1 MGRYDLWPLSCIS
14 SPPPSPRASVEVFCS
29 QMLPHAITLAIA
41 AMLFSKTAKLF
52 LRLPLRRG
60 CYPAAIFQQSRAEV
74 GPNSYARG
82 DHIRPC
88 YARQK
93 SLKRELRATGKQT
106 APLEGSSPHTED
118 TVWFI
123 EKTSAKDTSSP
134 HTEDTVP
141 QKGSLSSPHRVFP
154 AHGGCRPDKSYT
166 HTAVLPPRRNAS
178 ATVGRR

>member
-1 MGRYDLWPLSCIS
+1 
-14 SPPPSPRASVEVFCS
+14 
-29 QMLPHAITLAIA
+29 MLPHGITLAIMA
-41 AMLFSKTAKLF
+41 PLSSKTAKLF
-52 LRLPLRRG
+52 LRLPLRR
-60 CYPAAIFQQSRAEV
+60 CYHPAAIFQQSRAEV

-106 APLEGSSPHTED
+106 APLEGFFPNTGD
-118 TVWFI
+118 AAWFI

-166 HTAVLPPRRNAS
+166 YTAGLPPRRNIP
-178 ATVGRR
+178 ATVGLRWVRTHTPVETAQDLAMQGNGR

>member
-1 MGRYDLWPLSCIS
+1 MARHHLRPLSCIS

-29 QMLPHAITLAIA
+29 QMLPHGVTLAIMA
-41 AMLFSKTAKLF
+41 PLSSKTAKLF
-52 LRLPLRRG
+52 LRLPSRRG

-106 APLEGSSPHTED
+106 APLEGFFPNTGD
-118 TVWFI
+118 AAWFI
-123 EKTSAKDTSSP
+123 EKTSAKDTFFPNMGDAALRRPQWPLYLNFSRMQGMPLLLYHARDCPPCFS
-134 HTEDTVP
+134 HTR
-141 QKGSLSSPHRVFP
+141 GM
-154 AHGGCRPDKSYT
+154 
-166 HTAVLPPRRNAS
+166 PP
-178 ATVGRR
+178 